1 MNLISA
7 EVVLNDVHNML
18 KTYFE
23 QGLIDD
29 SILYR
34 VVEEVNSVIG
44 LRMFP
49 VKELS
54 IPFSKFKAI
63 LPEDFHKLEYAVLC
77 KTVTIENPSHNFHI
91 TEQILQCEDQV
102 LPCEKLYTNELGQP
116 TRFIQRFET
125 TSIEFSDFK
134 LLKASSKSGCDS
146 TCQNLSIKSPYEF
159 QVINN
164 ELIFNV
170 EEGTVYIEYFS
181 NPSTTEL
188 MIVDHPRIKSWIREK
203 CIYECLKQM
212 MFNKD
217 AQVANMLPF
226 QQKEAQIAEMNGRN
240 ALKSDIKEFYALAN
254 TLIRKYNRTSPL
266 MTNRTYIW

>member
-1 MNLISA
+1 MNLIPAS
-7 EVVLNDVHNML
+7 EVLNDVHNML

-23 QGLIDD
+23 QGLVDD

-34 VVEEVNSVIG
+34 VVDEVNSVVG

-49 VKELS
+49 IKETSLS
-54 IPFSKFKAI
+54 IAGFKAS

-77 KTVTIENPSHNFHI
+77 RKITVENPSHNFHI

-116 TRFIQRFET
+116 TRFIQKFET

-134 LLKASSKSGCDS
+134 LLKASSKTGCD
-146 TCQNLSIKSPYEF
+146 TNCQNLKANSPYEF
-159 QVINN
+159 QVINK
-164 ELIFNV
+164 ELVFNIQ
-170 EEGTVYIEYFS
+170 EGSVYIEYYA
-181 NPSTTEL
+181 NPSSTEL
-188 MIVDHPRIKSWIREK
+188 MISDHPRIKSWIREK
-203 CIYECLKQM
+203 CIYECLKQLA
-212 MFNKD
+212 FNKD
-217 AQVANMLPF
+217 AQVTNMLQF

-240 ALKSDIKEFYALAN
+240 VLKSDIKEFYALAN

-266 MTNRTYIW
+266 MNNRTYLW